1 MTHSCI
7 LPPHLTELLPPSGFV
22 NTRVLVVGDV
32 MLDRYIMGEATRI
45 SPEAP
50 VPVVVVQ
57 KERVT
62 AGGAGNV
69 ALNLGGLHV
78 QTVIAGVIA
87 NDVAGTLLREVLTKE
102 NVDVRNLVEDD
113 RRPTTCKTRVM
124 CGSHQLV
131 RFDSE
136 STSELSQYVSARLR
150 DRVVRVLDEGVHA
163 VVLSDYSKGIFGAAL
178 AQSVIRECQRRSIP
192 VFVDPKKI
200 DYSLY
205 AEATCLTPNWKEF
218 QSALQGMS
226 IADHGITSAGQV
238 LREKLRSQMLLV
250 TQGSQGMTLVTR
262 ERVQH
267 FPAFAE
273 EVFDVSGAGDT
284 VIATLSAAIAFGL
297 APVAAV
303 ELSNIAASIV
313 VRKVG
318 TVPILWQ
325 ELRPS
330 PPTGSEGQPEERKAH
345 TLDQALAAP
354 GGTTLDE

>member
-1 MTHSCI
+1 MSHSCI

-32 MLDRYIMGEATRI
+32 MLDRYIIGEATRI

-57 KERVT
+57 REKIT

-69 ALNLGGLHV
+69 ALNVAGLRAQAIV
-78 QTVIAGVIA
+78 AGVIA
-87 NDVAGTLLREVLTKE
+87 NDVPGTLLREVLTKS
-102 NVDVRNLVEDD
+102 NVDVENLVEDD
-113 RRPTTCKTRVM
+113 LRPTTCKTRVM

-136 STSELSQYVSARLR
+136 STVELSQYVSAKLR
-150 DRVVRVLDEGVHA
+150 DRVVRILDKGVHA
-163 VVLSDYSKGIFGAAL
+163 VILSDYSKGIFGASL
-178 AQSVIRECQRRSIP
+178 AQSIIKECQKRSVP
-192 VFVDPKKI
+192 VFVDPKKF
-200 DYSLY
+200 DYSVY
-205 AEATCLTPNWKEF
+205 SDATCLTPNWKEF
-218 QSALQGMS
+218 QSALQVMS

-250 TQGSQGMTLVTR
+250 TQGSQGMTLVSP

-267 FPAFAE
+267 FPALAE

-284 VIATLSAAIAFGL
+284 VIATLAAGVAFGL

-303 ELSNIAASIV
+303 ELSNIAASV
-313 VRKVG
+313 VVQKVG
-318 TVPILWQ
+318 TMPIVWN
-325 ELRPS
+325 ELHMPNGVNTKAFS
-330 PPTGSEGQPEERKAH
+330 ADQSTVER
-345 TLDQALAAP
+345 
-354 GGTTLDE
+354 